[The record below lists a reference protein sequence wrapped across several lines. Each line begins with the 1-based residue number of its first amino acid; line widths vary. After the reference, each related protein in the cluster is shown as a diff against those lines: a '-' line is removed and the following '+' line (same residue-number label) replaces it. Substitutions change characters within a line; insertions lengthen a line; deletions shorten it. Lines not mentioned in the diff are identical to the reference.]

1 MIYHPGIRGII
12 YFMDNRRTLTVKADL
27 DALATDDMCN
37 VDFLTRRMGQYQFD
51 LAQEFLAINFLV

>member
-1 MIYHPGIRGII
+1 
-12 YFMDNRRTLTVKADL
+12 MDNRRTLTVKADL

-37 VDFLTRRMGQYQFD
+37 VDFLTRKMGQYQFD